1 MLLTKNTYHFKA
13 YSYVIS
19 QIFKFTQDIQFEN
32 YNCFTKKFWNNIL
45 KYMLSMFSLWIPSNS
60 QGNQPFILVSTRKEY
75 SHIKKNTHI
84 SIHETTFT
92 PFHLID
98 PITFLETKDL
108 TASLGTQMRYFQIVR
123 LLTLKWKQWD
133 SKEMTFT
140 F

>member
-1 MLLTKNTYHFKA
+1 MLLTKNTSHFKA

-60 QGNQPFILVSTRKEY
+60 QGNQPCILVSTRKEY